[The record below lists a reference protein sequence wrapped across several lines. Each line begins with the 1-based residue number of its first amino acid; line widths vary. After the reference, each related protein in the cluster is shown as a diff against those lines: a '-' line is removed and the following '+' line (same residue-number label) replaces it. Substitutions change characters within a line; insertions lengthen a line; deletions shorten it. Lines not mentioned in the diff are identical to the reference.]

1 MRTYMSKIVI
11 IFFLMISP
19 AIFLG
24 VIKNTVEAVENDS
37 EKYIIV
43 DPGHGG
49 IDGGGISSTGVYE
62 KEINLRVSYIL
73 REYLENSGYNVILTR
88 YGDYDLAS
96 KNSNNRKSEDI
107 NNRLKIINKEN
118 TLLFISIHCNI
129 YSDKKIRGAQT
140 FYNASNESNKEL
152 SNIIQNK
159 FNTILKN
166 TNRQSKSIKDKYLVD
181 NAMAIGSLVEIG
193 FLSNEDEFA
202 LLNTQSYQSDIAYC
216 IYIGIIEFLSKNNN
230 F

>member
-1 MRTYMSKIVI
+1 MRTCLNKIVI
-11 IFFLMISP
+11 ILFLMISP
-19 AIFLG
+19 MIFLG

-37 EKYIIV
+37 KKYIIV

-49 IDGGGISSTGVYE
+49 IDGGGISSAGVYE
-62 KEINLRVSYIL
+62 KEINLKVSYL
-73 REYLENSGYNVILTR
+73 LKDYLENSGYNVILTR
-88 YGDYDLAS
+88 YSDYDLAS

-118 TLLFISIHCNI
+118 VLLYVSIHCNI
-129 YSDKKIRGAQT
+129 YSDKRVRGAQT
-140 FYNASNESNKEL
+140 FYNDSKESNKEL

-181 NAMAIGSLVEIG
+181 NAKVIGSLIEIG
-193 FLSNEDEFA
+193 FLSNDEEFS
-202 LLNTQSYQSDIAYC
+202 LLNTQTYQNDIAYC